1 MSQNLNVL
9 CVVIVIGSKL
19 PLYYLFIFVLQ
30 PNEANSESGIVAS
43 KWDSSHFVMQS
54 QGLGGGAGLGSCQ
67 PQLGSGLCM
76 TPEPARVQAE
86 ARPGPGHCTLGTKAD
101 TTCMVFRGLLKISS
115 LSVDSFIEDRG
126 E

>member
-30 PNEANSESGIVAS
+30 PNEANSESGLVAS

-54 QGLGGGAGLGSCQ
+54 QGPGGEQGLA
-67 PQLGSGLCM
+67 L
-76 TPEPARVQAE
+76 V
-86 ARPGPGHCTLGTKAD
+86 
-101 TTCMVFRGLLKISS
+101 S
-115 LSVDSFIEDRG
+115 LSLAQG
-126 E
+126 CA